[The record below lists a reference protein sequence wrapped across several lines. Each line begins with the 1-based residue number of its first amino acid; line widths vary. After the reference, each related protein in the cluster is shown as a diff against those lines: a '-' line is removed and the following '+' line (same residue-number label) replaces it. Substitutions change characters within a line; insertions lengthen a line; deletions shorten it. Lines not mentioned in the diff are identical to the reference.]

1 VTPVTCPHCGY
12 TYRVTTAYTHIR
24 YKCDACGQRFAIVYD
39 GETPKA
45 IKTLTDAELRRQQV
59 ESGVLRI

>member
-1 VTPVTCPHCGY
+1 
-12 TYRVTTAYTHIR
+12 VTTAYTHIR